1 MNRFF
6 KLRIRTKVLVF
17 VLITTIGV
25 FALIGAFIS
34 LKTSKLAVDN
44 ALSIAKG
51 HAEKVA
57 NAAKSEIELDLGFSR
72 ALAQSFATYHLYD
85 TTTRDSIFYNI
96 IKSQAENNP
105 RYVSVWTS
113 LEYFA
118 FKPNYT
124 KSYGRRSVTAYL
136 KHGTT
141 LITEEDKNLTG
152 DVVGSGYQI
161 AKALNKEIVLDP
173 YTFTLDGNTEI
184 LGTSVCVPVQRNGLF
199 VGLAGVDI
207 ELTKFQKSIEQ
218 VQPYK
223 NTIAFLLSNNA
234 TIIAHTNPAI
244 ANQLFGHAYPQIEAE
259 QLIQNKVRRGTGAN
273 FYSEI
278 NGIEYDVLIEPIS
291 LGSSNTPWAIG
302 LLIPTKEIKAEAQRT
317 IMWGILVAAIGI
329 ALLGYVLWIIAGSI
343 TNPIIHTTELL
354 NNLAQGDIDQSKKL
368 DIKTGDELESMA
380 SSVNKLIDGLNTTEI
395 FAREIGKG
403 NLDAEFSLLGEKDIL
418 GISLLEMQK
427 SLKHARQLEQERKEE
442 EEKQNWATHGIAI
455 FGDIL
460 RQNNNNLEELSYSII
475 QNLVSYVNANQG
487 GLFVENKLEGEET
500 KLEMTACY
508 AFDRRKFLEKHVI
521 PGEGLIGRCFQ
532 EGKTIFMTDL
542 PKNYINITS
551 GLGKENPRCLIL
563 VPLRINDDILGVI
576 EIASFTILEKHQIEF
591 IEKVAASIAST
602 LSSVKINIRTAELL
616 AKSQQQAEE
625 MAAQEEEMRQNME
638 ELQATQ
644 EEMERKKF
652 EQEQIQESLGQEKA
666 LLDALM
672 YNIPDFVYFKDENSR
687 FLRIS
692 SSMVKL
698 FHAENPE
705 DLIGKSDFDFHSR
718 EHAEKAFTEEQE
730 VIRSQAPIVDH
741 VVKETFD
748 DGREQWV
755 STTKM
760 PLFDALGNVIGVWG
774 ISKIVTDLKKA
785 EMEANQRANEAME
798 LQKKIDS
805 TQGEYK
811 ALVKAIDATTY
822 VVHYTPDGFISLAN
836 DQMVNILGTNVTDIV
851 GKHQSEIFGM
861 GESPEQQNEFWN
873 DLRNGVVRQRNFK
886 SKRVALSETYSPV
899 TNAKGK
905 VEKIICIAVRG

>member
-6 KLRIRTKVLVF
+6 KLRIRTKVLVL
-17 VLITTIGV
+17 VLLTTVGV

-34 LKTSKLAVDN
+34 SKTSRLAVDN

-57 NAAKSEIELDLGFSR
+57 NAAKSELELDLGFSR

-85 TTTRDSIFYNI
+85 SIARDSIFYSI
-96 IKSQAENNP
+96 LKSQVEQNP
-105 RYVSVWTS
+105 RYVSVWTN
-113 LEYFA
+113 LEYSA
-118 FKPNYT
+118 YKPNYT
-124 KSYGRRSVTAYL
+124 KTYGRRSVSAYI

-141 LITEEDKNLTG
+141 LVTEEDKNLTG
-152 DVVGSGYQI
+152 DVVGSGYHQ
-161 AKALNKEIVLDP
+161 AKSSNNEIILDP
-173 YTFTLDGNTEI
+173 YIFTLDGTTEL
-184 LGTSVCVPVQRNGLF
+184 LGTSVCAPVRRNGQF

-207 ELTKFQKSIEQ
+207 ELSKFQQTIENI
-218 VQPYK
+218 QPYK
-223 NTIAFLLSNNA
+223 NTISFLLSNNA
-234 TIIAHTNPAI
+234 TIIAHTDRNLV
-244 ANQLFGHAYPQIEAE
+244 NQSLAQAFPQQEAE
-259 QLIQNKVRRGTGAN
+259 QLIQSKVKRGKPIN
-273 FYSEI
+273 FHTEY
-278 NGIEYDVLIEPIS
+278 NGQDYYMLIEPIP
-291 LGSSNTPWAIG
+291 LGETGKPWAMG
-302 LLIPTKEIKAEAQRT
+302 LLIPIKEIKAEAQRT
-317 IMWGILVAAIGI
+317 IMWGILVAAIGMVV
-329 ALLGYVLWIIAGSI
+329 LGYVLWLIAGSI
-343 TNPIIHTTELL
+343 TSPIIDTTHLL
-354 NNLAQGDIDQSKKL
+354 NDLAQGDIDQSKKL
-368 DIKTGDELESMA
+368 TITTGDELESMA
-380 SSVNKLIDGLNTTEI
+380 NSVNKLIDGLNSTES

-403 NLDAEFSLLGEKDIL
+403 NLDAEFNLLGDKDIL

-427 SLKHARQLEQERKEE
+427 SLKQARQQELERKEE
-442 EEKQNWATHGIAI
+442 EEKQKWATHGMAM

-460 RQNNNNLEELSYSII
+460 RQNNDNLEELSYSII

-487 GLFVENKLEGEET
+487 GLFVENKLEGEDT

-508 AFDRRKFLEKHVI
+508 AFDRRKFLEKNII
-521 PGEGLIGRCFQ
+521 PGEGLVGRCFQ
-532 EGKTIFMTDL
+532 EGKTIFMTEL

-551 GLGKENPRCLIL
+551 GLGKENPRCLLL
-563 VPLRINDDILGVI
+563 VPLKINDDILGVM
-576 EIASFTILEKHQIEF
+576 EIASFTVIEKYQIEF

-644 EEMERKKF
+644 EEMDRKRH
-652 EQEQIQESLGQEKA
+652 EQEQIQESLSQEKA

-672 YNIPDFVYFKDENSR
+672 FNIPDFVYFKDENSR

-692 SSMVKL
+692 SSMVSL
-698 FHAENPE
+698 FQAESPE

-718 EHAEKAFTEEQE
+718 EHADKAFNEEQE
-730 VIRSQAPIVDH
+730 IIRSQTPIVDH

-760 PLFDALGNVIGVWG
+760 PLFDAYGNVIGVWG

-822 VVHYTPDGFISLAN
+822 VVHYTPDGFISLVN
-836 DQMVNILGTNVTDIV
+836 DQMVNILGLNVTDIV

-861 GESPEQQNEFWN
+861 GESPEQQNE
-873 DLRNGVVRQRNFK
+873 
-886 SKRVALSETYSPV
+886 
-899 TNAKGK
+899 
-905 VEKIICIAVRG
+905 

>member
-6 KLRIRTKVLVF
+6 KLRIRTKVLVL
-17 VLITTIGV
+17 VLLTTVGV

-34 LKTSKLAVDN
+34 IKTSRLAVDN

-57 NAAKSEIELDLGFSR
+57 NAAKSELELDLGFSR

-85 TTTRDSIFYNI
+85 STARDSIFYNI
-96 IKSQAENNP
+96 LKSQVEQNP
-105 RYVSVWTS
+105 RYVSVWTN
-113 LEYFA
+113 LEYSA
-118 FKPNYT
+118 YKPNYT
-124 KSYGRRSVTAYL
+124 KTYGRKSVTAYI

-141 LITEEDKNLTG
+141 LISEENKNLTG
-152 DVVGSGYQI
+152 DVVGSGYHL
-161 AKALNKEIVLDP
+161 AKSSNNEIILDP
-173 YTFTLDGNTEI
+173 YIFTLDGTTEL
-184 LGTSVCVPVQRNGLF
+184 LGTSVCAPVRRNGQF

-207 ELTKFQKSIEQ
+207 ELSKFQQTIENI
-218 VQPYK
+218 QPYK
-223 NTIAFLLSNNA
+223 NTISFLLSNNA
-234 TIIAHTNPAI
+234 TIIAHTDRNLV
-244 ANQLFGHAYPQIEAE
+244 NQSLAQAFPQQEAE
-259 QLIQNKVRRGTGAN
+259 QLIQSKVKRGNSLN
-273 FYSEI
+273 FPTEY
-278 NGIEYDVLIEPIS
+278 NGQDYYMLIEPIP
-291 LGSSNTPWAIG
+291 LGETGKPWAMG
-302 LLIPTKEIKAEAQRT
+302 LLIPIKEIKAEAQRT
-317 IMWGILVAAIGI
+317 ILFGILVAAIGM

-343 TNPIIHTTELL
+343 TNPIIDTTNLL
-354 NNLAQGDIDQSKKL
+354 NDLAQGDIDQSKKL
-368 DIKTGDELESMA
+368 KIQTGDELESMA
-380 SSVNKLIDGLNTTEI
+380 NSVNKLIDGLNSTES

-403 NLDAEFSLLGEKDIL
+403 NLDAEFNLLGDKDIL

-427 SLKHARQLEQERKEE
+427 SLKQARQQELERKEE
-442 EEKQNWATHGIAI
+442 EEKQKWATHGMAM

-460 RQNNNNLEELSYSII
+460 RQNNDNLEELSYSII

-487 GLFVENKLEGEET
+487 GLFVENKLEGEDT

-508 AFDRRKFLEKHVI
+508 AFDRRKFLEKNII
-521 PGEGLIGRCFQ
+521 PGEGLVGRCFQ
-532 EGKTIFMTDL
+532 EGKTIFMTEL

-551 GLGKENPRCLIL
+551 GLGKENPRCLLL
-563 VPLRINDDILGVI
+563 VPLKINDDILGVM
-576 EIASFTILEKHQIEF
+576 EIASFTVIEKYQIEF

-644 EEMERKKF
+644 EEMDRKRH
-652 EQEQIQESLGQEKA
+652 EQEQIQESLSQEKA

-672 YNIPDFVYFKDENSR
+672 FNIPDFVYFKDENSR

-698 FHAENPE
+698 FHAETPE

-718 EHAEKAFTEEQE
+718 EHADKAFNEEQE
-730 VIRSQAPIVDH
+730 IIRSQTPIVDH

-760 PLFDALGNVIGVWG
+760 PLFDAFGNVIGVWG

-822 VVHYTPDGFISLAN
+822 VVHYTPDGFISLVN
-836 DQMVNILGTNVTDIV
+836 DQMVNILGLNVTDIV

-861 GESPEQQNEFWN
+861 GESPEHQNEFWN

-886 SKRVALSETYSPV
+886 SKKVALSETYSPV